1 MLKSGT
7 TGSWLTGMTTENV
20 PTLLSRPLR
29 KKPKKRNSRAK
40 KGKVREEDAN
50 EEIKA
55 WIARS
60 QRSLKL

>member
-1 MLKSGT
+1 MVDWNDNRKCAYSIVET
-7 TGSWLTGMTTENV
+7 TQE
-20 PTLLSRPLR
+20 
-29 KKPKKRNSRAK
+29 KAEKRNSRAK

-55 WIARS
+55 WVARS